1 MSNVNIILHF
11 MPTEIIHKTSA
22 ERNTEEVQSCHYV
35 KNVIFLCLQ
44 MVMLKIGLWTYL
56 KWILNILDNEIIF

>member
-1 MSNVNIILHF
+1 MSNVDMSNVNIILHF

-44 MVMLKIGLWTYL
+44 MVMLKIGL
-56 KWILNILDNEIIF
+56 

>member
-11 MPTEIIHKTSA
+11 MPTEIIYKTS

-35 KNVIFLCLQ
+35 KNV
-44 MVMLKIGLWTYL
+44 
-56 KWILNILDNEIIF
+56 